1 MKKVS
6 PVKCGLMYL
15 YYQLSSNERVKER
28 TNKSESERTM
38 VWTNEQV
45 SEQTDGHTHARTHA
59 RAHDQ
64 TNEHT
69 NERTGEQNQTLRR
82 NNRKELEIT
91 KLKQHLLSTKDLHS
105 KQRADKHK

>member
-1 MKKVS
+1 MWLNVPLLPAKFKRES
-6 PVKCGLMYL
+6 EGTNEQIRKRANDGM
-15 YYQLSSNERVKER
+15 NER
-28 TNKSESERTM
+28 TSERT
-38 VWTNEQV
+38 
-45 SEQTDGHTHARTHA
+45 DGRTHARTHA
-59 RAHDQ
+59 RTHDQ